1 MADAAIHGHGHD
13 DQRGFFTRW
22 FMSTNHKDIGILYL
36 FVAGFLGLL
45 SVILTIHMRL
55 ELMQPGVQFM
65 CAEHVSGN
73 ALATTLKSWIPS
85 PESECTPNGHMW
97 NVAITYHGVLM
108 MFFVVIPALFGGFG
122 NYFMP
127 LQIGAPDMAFP
138 RLNNLSFWMFVAGG
152 ALGVA
157 SLFAPGG
164 NGQHGSGVGWVLYPP
179 LSTSEPGM
187 SMDLAIFAVH
197 VSGASSILGAIN
209 IITTFLNMRAPGMTL
224 HKVPLFAWSIFV
236 TAWLIL
242 LALPVLAG
250 AITMLLTDR
259 NFGTSFFQPAG
270 GGDPVLYQHILWFFG
285 HPEVYIIIIPA
296 FGIISHVI
304 ATFSKKPIFGYLPM
318 VYAMVAIGVLGFVV
332 WAHHMYTVGMSLTQQ
347 SYFMMAT
354 MVIAVPTGVKIF
366 SWIATMWGGSVE
378 FKTPMLWAF
387 GFLFLFT
394 VGGVTGIV
402 LSQAGID
409 RAYHDTY
416 YVVAHFHYV
425 MSLGAVFGIFAGI
438 YFYFPKMSGKMFPEW
453 AGKLHFWTMF
463 IGANITFFPQH
474 FLGRQGM
481 PRRYID
487 YPEAFATWN
496 MVSSIGAFIAFASF
510 VFFIVMLFYVLLA
523 GKRVNVANPWNE
535 YADTLE
541 WTLPSP
547 PPEHTFETLPKQSDW
562 DRSHAH

>member
-1 MADAAIHGHGHD
+1 MADAAIHGHEHED
-13 DQRGFFTRW
+13 NRGFFTRW

-36 FVAGFLGLL
+36 WVSGIVGFISVAFT
-45 SVILTIHMRL
+45 VYMRL
-55 ELMQPGVQFM
+55 ELMEPGVQYM
-65 CAEHVSGN
+65 CLEGARFTAAAAG
-73 ALATTLKSWIPS
+73 
-85 PESECTPNGHMW
+85 ECTPNGHLW
-97 NVAITYHGVLM
+97 NVMITYHGVLM

-122 NYFMP
+122 NYLMP

-138 RLNNLSFWMFVAGG
+138 RMNNLSFWMFVAGVS
-152 ALGVA
+152 LGVA
-157 SLFAPGG
+157 SLLAPGG
-164 NGQHGSGVGWVLYPP
+164 NGQLGSGVGWVLYPP
-179 LSTSEPGM
+179 LSTNEAGI

-197 VSGASSILGAIN
+197 VSGASSIVGAIN
-209 IITTFLNMRAPGMTL
+209 MITTFLNMRAPGMTL
-224 HKVPLFAWSIFV
+224 HKVPLFSWSIFV

-250 AITMLLTDR
+250 AITMLLMDR
-259 NFGTSFFQPAG
+259 NFGTTFFDPAG

-304 ATFSKKPIFGYLPM
+304 ATFSRKPIFGYLPM

-347 SYFMMAT
+347 SYFMLAT

-366 SWIATMWGGSVE
+366 SWIATMWGGSIE
-378 FKTPMLWAF
+378 FKTPMVWAF

-402 LSQAGID
+402 LSQAGVD

-438 YFYFPKMSGKMFPEW
+438 YFYMPKFTGKKFPEW
-453 AGKLHFWTMF
+453 VGQLHFWAMF
-463 IGANITFFPQH
+463 IGANLTFFPQH

-496 MVSSIGAFIAFASF
+496 YVSSIGAFIAFASF
-510 VFFIVMLFYVLLA
+510 LFFIVMLFKLLLSPKNA
-523 GKRVNVANPWNE
+523 TENNPWNE
-535 YADTLE
+535 WADTLE

-547 PPEHTFETLPKQSDW
+547 PPEHTFETLPKQEEW
-562 DRSHAH
+562 DKGHAH

>member
-1 MADAAIHGHGHD
+1 MADAAIHGHDHHD
-13 DQRGFFTRW
+13 ERGFFTRW

-36 FVAGFLGLL
+36 ITSALVGFV
-45 SVILTIHMRL
+45 SVAFTVYMRL
-55 ELMQPGVQFM
+55 ELMDPGVQYM
-65 CAEHVSGN
+65 CMEGARFFASDAV
-73 ALATTLKSWIPS
+73 
-85 PESECTPNGHMW
+85 CTPNGHLW
-97 NVAITYHGVLM
+97 NVLITGHGILM

-138 RLNNLSFWMFVAGG
+138 RMNNLSFWMYVAGTTL
-152 ALGVA
+152 AICSVL
-157 SLFAPGG
+157 APGG
-164 NGQHGSGVGWVLYPP
+164 NDQAGSGVGWVLYPP
-179 LSTSEPGM
+179 LSTTEGGY

-209 IITTFLNMRAPGMTL
+209 MITTFLNMRAPGMTL
-224 HKVPLFAWSIFV
+224 FKVPLFSWSIFV
-236 TAWLIL
+236 TSWLIL
-242 LALPVLAG
+242 LSLPVLAG
-250 AITMLLTDR
+250 AITMLLMDR
-259 NFGTSFFQPAG
+259 NFGFTFFDPAG

-285 HPEVYIIIIPA
+285 HPEVYIIILPG

-304 ATFSKKPIFGYLPM
+304 ATFSRKPVFGYLPM
-318 VYAMVAIGVLGFVV
+318 VWAIIAIGALGFVV
-332 WAHHMYTVGMSLTQQ
+332 WAHHMYTVGMSLNQQ
-347 SYFMMAT
+347 AYFMLAT
-354 MVIAVPTGVKIF
+354 MVIAVPTGVKVF

-402 LSQAGID
+402 LSQAAVD
-409 RAYHDTY
+409 RYYHDTY

-425 MSLGAVFGIFAGI
+425 MSLGAVFAIFAGI
-438 YFYFPKMSGKMFPEW
+438 YFYFPKMTGRMYPEW

-463 IGANITFFPQH
+463 IGANLTFFPQH

-487 YPEAFATWN
+487 YPEAFAYWN
-496 MVSSIGAFIAFASF
+496 QWSSWGAFLSFASF
-510 VFFIVMLFYVLLA
+510 LFFFGVMAYALRKGEKVTE
-523 GKRVNVANPWNE
+523 NNPWNE

-547 PPEHTFETLPKQSDW
+547 PPEHTCEILPKQEEW
-562 DRSHAH
+562 DKQHSH

>member
-1 MADAAIHGHGHD
+1 MADAAIHGHEHHD
-13 DQRGFFTRW
+13 ERGFFTRW

-36 FVAGFLGLL
+36 FVSGFVGFIA
-45 SVILTIHMRL
+45 VAFTVYMRL
-55 ELMQPGVQFM
+55 ELMHPGVQYM
-65 CAEHVSGN
+65 CLEGARFVANAAE
-73 ALATTLKSWIPS
+73 T
-85 PESECTPNGHMW
+85 CTPNGHLW
-97 NVAITYHGVLM
+97 NVMITYHGVLM

-122 NYFMP
+122 NYLMP

-138 RLNNLSFWMFVAGG
+138 RLNNLSFWLYCTGV
-152 ALGVA
+152 ALGIA
-157 SLFAPGG
+157 SLLSPGG
-164 NGQHGSGVGWVLYPP
+164 NGQLGSGVGWVLYPP
-179 LSTSEPGM
+179 LSTTEGGM

-209 IITTFLNMRAPGMTL
+209 MITTFLNMRAPGMTL
-224 HKVPLFAWSIFV
+224 HKVPLFSWSIFV

-250 AITMLLTDR
+250 AITMLLMDR
-259 NFGTSFFQPAG
+259 NFGTTFFDPAG
-270 GGDPVLYQHILWFFG
+270 GGDPILYQHILWFFG
-285 HPEVYIIIIPA
+285 HPEVYIIIIPG

-347 SYFMMAT
+347 SYFMLAT

-378 FKTPMLWAF
+378 FRVPMLWAF

-402 LSQAGID
+402 LSQAAVD

-425 MSLGAVFGIFAGI
+425 MSLGAVFAIFAGI
-438 YFYFPKMSGKMFPEW
+438 YFYFPKFTGKMLPEM
-453 AGKLHFWTMF
+453 AGKIHFWAMF
-463 IGANITFFPQH
+463 IGANLTFFPQH

-487 YPEAFATWN
+487 YPEAFAYWN
-496 MVSSIGAFIAFASF
+496 YISSIGAFIAFASF
-510 VFFIVMLFYVLLA
+510 LFFIVVLFWTLIKA
-523 GKRVNVANPWNE
+523 PKTAPANPWNE
-535 YADTLE
+535 WADTLE

-547 PPEHTFETLPKQSDW
+547 PPEHTFEVLPKRSDW
-562 DRSHAH
+562 DKGHAH

>member
-1 MADAAIHGHGHD
+1 MADAAIHGHEHE

-36 FVAGFLGLL
+36 VVSALVGFIAVAFT
-45 SVILTIHMRL
+45 VYMRM
-55 ELMQPGVQFM
+55 ELMDPGVQYM
-65 CAEHVSGN
+65 CEEGARFIAN
-73 ALATTLKSWIPS
+73 ANAT
-85 PESECTPNGHMW
+85 CTPNGHLW
-97 NVAITYHGVLM
+97 NVLITGHGILM

-138 RLNNLSFWMFVAGG
+138 RMNNLSFWLYVAGTTL
-152 ALGVA
+152 AVCSIL
-157 SLFAPGG
+157 APGG
-164 NGQHGSGVGWVLYPP
+164 NGQLGSGVGWVLYPP
-179 LSTSEPGM
+179 LSVNEEGM

-197 VSGASSILGAIN
+197 LSGASSILGAIN
-209 IITTFLNMRAPGMTL
+209 MITTFLNMRTPGMTL
-224 HKVPLFAWSIFV
+224 FKVPLFAWSIFV

-259 NFGTSFFQPAG
+259 NFGTTFFDPAG
-270 GGDPVLYQHILWFFG
+270 GGDPILYQHILWFFG
-285 HPEVYIIIIPA
+285 HPEVYIIILPG
-296 FGIISHVI
+296 FGLISHVI
-304 ATFSKKPIFGYLPM
+304 ATFARKPVFGYLPM
-318 VYAMVAIGVLGFVV
+318 VWALIAIGGLGFVV

-347 SYFMMAT
+347 SYFMLAT
-354 MVIAVPTGVKIF
+354 MVIAVPTGVKVF
-366 SWIATMWGGSVE
+366 SWIATMWGGSIE

-402 LSQAGID
+402 LAQAGID
-409 RAYHDTY
+409 RVYHDTY

-425 MSLGAVFGIFAGI
+425 MSLGAVFTIFAGI
-438 YFYFPKMSGKMFPEW
+438 YYYFGKMTGREYPEW
-453 AGKLHFWTMF
+453 AGKLHFWMMF
-463 IGANITFFPQH
+463 IGSNITFFPQH

-487 YPEAFATWN
+487 YPEAFAYWN
-496 MVSSIGAFIAFASF
+496 EVSSYGAFLSFASF
-510 VFFIVMLFYVLLA
+510 LLFFGVIAYSLLF
-523 GKRVNVANPWNE
+523 GKKITENNYWNE

-541 WTLPSP
+541 WTLSSP
-547 PPEHTFETLPKQSDW
+547 PPEHTFEILPKQEEW
-562 DRSHAH
+562 DKAPAH

>member
-1 MADAAIHGHGHD
+1 MADAAIHGHEHED
-13 DQRGFFTRW
+13 NRGFFTRW
-22 FMSTNHKDIGILYL
+22 FMSTNHKDIGLLYL
-36 FVAGFLGLL
+36 VVSALVGFI
-45 SVILTIHMRL
+45 SVTLTVYMRM
-55 ELMQPGVQFM
+55 ELMSPGVQYM
-65 CAEHVSGN
+65 CMEGARFIADSS
-73 ALATTLKSWIPS
+73 A
-85 PESECTPNGHMW
+85 ECTPNGHLW
-97 NVAITYHGVLM
+97 NVMITYHGVLM

-138 RLNNLSFWMFVAGG
+138 RMNNLSFWLYVAGT

-157 SLFAPGG
+157 SMLTPGG
-164 NGQHGSGVGWVLYPP
+164 NDQLGSGVGWVLYPP
-179 LSTSEPGM
+179 LSTNEGGM

-209 IITTFLNMRAPGMTL
+209 MITTFLNMRAPGMTL
-224 HKVPLFAWSIFV
+224 FKVPLFSWSIFV
-236 TAWLIL
+236 TSWLIL
-242 LALPVLAG
+242 LSLPVLAG

-259 NFGTSFFQPAG
+259 NFGTTFFDPAG

-285 HPEVYIIIIPA
+285 HPEVYIIILPG
-296 FGIISHVI
+296 FGLISHVI
-304 ATFSKKPIFGYLPM
+304 STFSRKPVFGYLPM
-318 VYAMVAIGVLGFVV
+318 VWAIIAIGVLGFVV

-347 SYFMMAT
+347 SYFMLAT
-354 MVIAVPTGVKIF
+354 MVIAVPTGVKVF
-366 SWIATMWGGSVE
+366 SWIATMWGGSIE

-402 LSQAGID
+402 LSQAAVD

-438 YFYFPKMSGKMFPEW
+438 YYWIGKMSGRQYPEW
-453 AGKLHFWTMF
+453 AGKLHFWTFF
-463 IGANITFFPQH
+463 IGTNITFFPQH
-474 FLGRQGM
+474 FLGNQGM

-487 YPEAFATWN
+487 YPEAFAYWN
-496 MVSSIGAFIAFASF
+496 QISSYGAFLSFASF
-510 VFFIVMLFYVLLA
+510 LFFIGIVAYTLVA
-523 GKRVNVANPWNE
+523 GRKIKEADYWGE

-541 WTLPSP
+541 WTLPNP
-547 PPEHTFETLPKQSDW
+547 PPEHTFEQLPTRDMWDKQPG
-562 DRSHAH
+562 H

>member
-1 MADAAIHGHGHD
+1 MADAAIHDHGAHD
-13 DQRGFFTRW
+13 SRGFFTRW

-36 FVAGFLGLL
+36 FTGGLVGFISVAFT
-45 SVILTIHMRL
+45 VYMRM
-55 ELMQPGVQFM
+55 ELMEPGVQYM
-65 CAEHVSGN
+65 CMEGARMT
-73 ALATTLKSWIPS
+73 AAATAD
-85 PESECTPNGHMW
+85 CTPNGHLW
-97 NVAITYHGVLM
+97 NVIITAHGILM

-138 RLNNLSFWMFVAGG
+138 RMNNLSYWLYVAGTSL
-152 ALGVA
+152 AIA
-157 SLFAPGG
+157 SVLAPGG
-164 NGQHGSGVGWVLYPP
+164 NGQAGSGGGWVLYPP
-179 LSTSEPGM
+179 LSTTEGGF

-197 VSGASSILGAIN
+197 LSGASSILGAIN
-209 IITTFLNMRAPGMTL
+209 MITTFLNMRAPGMTL

-259 NFGTSFFQPAG
+259 NFGTTFFDPAG
-270 GGDPVLYQHILWFFG
+270 GGDPVLFQHILWFFG
-285 HPEVYIIIIPA
+285 HPEVYIIILPG

-304 ATFSKKPIFGYLPM
+304 ATFSRKPVFGYLPM
-318 VYAMVAIGVLGFVV
+318 VYAMVAIGALGFVV
-332 WAHHMYTVGMSLTQQ
+332 WAHHMYTVGMSVTQQ
-347 SYFMMAT
+347 AYFMLAT
-354 MVIAVPTGVKIF
+354 MVIAVPTGIKVF

-402 LSQAGID
+402 LAQAGID

-425 MSLGAVFGIFAGI
+425 MSLGAVFTIFAGI
-438 YFYFPKMSGKMFPEW
+438 YYWMGKMSGRQYPEW
-453 AGKLHFWTMF
+453 AGKLHFWAMF
-463 IGANITFFPQH
+463 IGSNLTFFPQH

-487 YPEAFATWN
+487 YPEAFAYWN
-496 MVSSIGAFIAFASF
+496 YISSIGAFIAFASF
-510 VFFIVMLFYVLLA
+510 LFFIGIVAYTLLA
-523 GKRVNVANPWNE
+523 GRRITENNYWNE

-547 PPEHTFETLPKQSDW
+547 PPEHTFETLPKREDW